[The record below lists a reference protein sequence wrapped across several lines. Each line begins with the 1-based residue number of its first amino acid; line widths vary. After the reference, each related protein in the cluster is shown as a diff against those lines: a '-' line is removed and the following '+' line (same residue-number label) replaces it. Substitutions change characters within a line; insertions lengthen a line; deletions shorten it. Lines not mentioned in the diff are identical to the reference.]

1 MIRINLLGVPKAR
14 RGGKRPSVTV
24 SSGDGPSTSMIALV
38 LLAITGGLMWFG
50 YSYVN
55 RQHASLEKDFQAATR
70 ENVRL
75 AEVKRKYEETK
86 QKADQFE
93 SRVKLIEQLR
103 AAQSGPLNTLELVRE
118 AVSNTDEVWLEA
130 MTDDGKNVNFS
141 GMALNTNS
149 VADLMVS
156 LQKTGLFKTVEMKE
170 TAQDNG
176 LKELQAFKFELVCE
190 KTSSQSKPETKAAEK
205 KS

>member
-1 MIRINLLGVPKAR
+1 
-14 RGGKRPSVTV
+14 
-24 SSGDGPSTSMIALV
+24 
-38 LLAITGGLMWFG
+38 MWFG

-190 KTSSQSKPETKAAEK
+190 KTSSPGKPETKAAEK

>member
-14 RGGKRPSVTV
+14 RGGKRPAVTV
-24 SSGDGPSTSMIALV
+24 SSGEAPSTPMIALIFLV
-38 LLAITGGLMWFG
+38 ILGAAMWFG
-50 YSYVN
+50 YTTVT
-55 RQHASLEKDFQAATR
+55 RQHASLEKDYQAATK

-75 AEVKRKYEETK
+75 AEVKRKYEETR

-93 SRVKLIEQLR
+93 SRVKLIEKLR
-103 AAQSGPLNTLELVRE
+103 AEQSGPLTTLELIRE
-118 AVSNTDEVWLEA
+118 AVSSTDEVWLEA
-130 MTDDGKNVNFS
+130 MTDDGKNINFT

-156 LQKTGLFKTVEMKE
+156 LQKTGLFRTVEMKE
-170 TAQDNG
+170 TAQDSQV
-176 LKELQAFKFELVCE
+176 KELQAFKFELICE
-190 KTSSQSKPETKAAEK
+190 KTSQGKPETKAVTEK

>member
-14 RGGKRPSVTV
+14 RGGKRPAVTG
-24 SSGDGPSTSMIALV
+24 SSGEGPSTPMIALIFLV
-38 LLAITGGLMWFG
+38 ILGAAMWFG
-50 YSYVN
+50 YTTVT
-55 RQHASLEKDFQAATR
+55 RQHASLEKDYQAATK

-103 AAQSGPLNTLELVRE
+103 AAQSGPLTTLELIRE
-118 AVSNTDEVWLEA
+118 AVSSTDEVWLEA
-130 MTDDGKNVNFS
+130 MTDDGKNINFT

-156 LQKTGLFKTVEMKE
+156 LQKTGLFRTVEMKE
-170 TAQDNG
+170 TAQDSQV
-176 LKELQAFKFELVCE
+176 KELQAFKFELVCE